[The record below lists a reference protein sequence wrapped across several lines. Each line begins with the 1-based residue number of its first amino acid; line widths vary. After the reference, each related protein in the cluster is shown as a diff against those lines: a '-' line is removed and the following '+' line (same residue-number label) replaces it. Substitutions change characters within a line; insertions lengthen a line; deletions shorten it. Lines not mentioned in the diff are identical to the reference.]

1 MARIKN
7 TMEIIRGMRGKIN
20 ARYDVDSTNFDDIL
34 DNSNHPIDLI
44 RNGFALGYAQGMK
57 AARAEMRKA

>member
-7 TMEIIRGMRGKIN
+7 TMGIIRGMR

-44 RNGFALGYAQGMK
+44 RNGFTLGYAQGMK